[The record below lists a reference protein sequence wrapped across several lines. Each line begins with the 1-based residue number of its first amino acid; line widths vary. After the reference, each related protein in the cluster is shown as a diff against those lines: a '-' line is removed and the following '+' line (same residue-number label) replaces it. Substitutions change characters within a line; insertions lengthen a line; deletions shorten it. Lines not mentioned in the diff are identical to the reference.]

1 MPAISTAFKARME
14 KWTALYCRLSRDDD
28 NEGDSNS
35 IQHQKQ
41 ILEKYAKDHS
51 ITNYKFYVDDGY
63 SGTSF
68 NRPGFQEM
76 LADIEAGYVDCVIV
90 KDMSRFGRNYL
101 EVGMYTEIM
110 FPDKDVR
117 FIAINDG
124 VDSARDD
131 NDFTP
136 FRNIINEWYA
146 KDTSKKIRAVFRAKG
161 LSGKRLSTQT
171 PYGYL
176 KGENGQ
182 LIEDTETAPVV
193 RLIFRLAVE
202 GNGPGKIARI
212 LREKQIVTPGTLEFH
227 RTGRTSRYNPE
238 FPYQWHESTVV
249 NILEQK
255 DYLGNTY
262 NFKTTK
268 KSYKSKKV
276 IRNPEEK
283 QVVFENTHV
292 ALIDQETW
300 DLVQKA
306 RQSRR
311 RPTKMGDMG
320 MFSGMVYCADC
331 GNKLHLCR
339 TKSWDRSLDNYVCG
353 TYKRRRGE
361 CSAHYIRSTVLE
373 TLVLDNLQKVI
384 AYVRDYEND
393 FVQQVTE
400 NKAAE
405 QMQMLSVSKRQMEQQ
420 MRRIAEI
427 DNIIKRLYED
437 NLNGK
442 LSDSRFSKM
451 SADYEQEQRTLENS
465 NAELKCM
472 VDTCEEQS
480 LNIKSFLKCVR
491 KYTEP
496 CELTPDMLHELVEK
510 IKICKSFFS
519 KVLKLLAFQG
529 VWMFLYS
536 QFPLFFPLS
545 GKNKGKSYCTL
556 SSSFAAS
563 RLASLLAC
571 A

>member
-76 LADIEAGYVDCVIV
+76 LADIEAGYVNCVIV

-510 IKICKSFFS
+510 IIVYAPDKSSGHRTQQIDIYYNFVGKI
-519 KVLKLLAFQG
+519 
-529 VWMFLYS
+529 
-536 QFPLFFPLS
+536 PLS
-545 GKNKGKSYCTL
+545 KEVATRQT
-556 SSSFAAS
+556 A
-563 RLASLLAC
+563 
-571 A
+571 

>member
-339 TKSWDRSLDNYVCG
+339 TKSWDRSLDNYGCG

-510 IKICKSFFS
+510 IIVYAPDKSSGHRTQQIDIYYNFVGKI
-519 KVLKLLAFQG
+519 
-529 VWMFLYS
+529 
-536 QFPLFFPLS
+536 PLS
-545 GKNKGKSYCTL
+545 KEVATRQT
-556 SSSFAAS
+556 A
-563 RLASLLAC
+563 
-571 A
+571 

>member
-255 DYLGNTY
+255 DYMGNTY

-510 IKICKSFFS
+510 IIVYAPDKSSGHRTQQIDIYYNFVGKI
-519 KVLKLLAFQG
+519 
-529 VWMFLYS
+529 
-536 QFPLFFPLS
+536 PLS
-545 GKNKGKSYCTL
+545 KEVATRQT
-556 SSSFAAS
+556 A
-563 RLASLLAC
+563 
-571 A
+571 

>member
-193 RLIFRLAVE
+193 RLIFRLAVV

-510 IKICKSFFS
+510 IIVYAPDKSSGHRTQQIDIYYNFVGKI
-519 KVLKLLAFQG
+519 
-529 VWMFLYS
+529 
-536 QFPLFFPLS
+536 PLS
-545 GKNKGKSYCTL
+545 KEVATRQT
-556 SSSFAAS
+556 A
-563 RLASLLAC
+563 
-571 A
+571 

>member
-117 FIAINDG
+117 FIAINDS

-510 IKICKSFFS
+510 IIVYAPDKSSGHRTQQIDIYYNFVGKI
-519 KVLKLLAFQG
+519 
-529 VWMFLYS
+529 
-536 QFPLFFPLS
+536 PLS
-545 GKNKGKSYCTL
+545 KEVATRQT
-556 SSSFAAS
+556 A
-563 RLASLLAC
+563 
-571 A
+571 

>member
-101 EVGMYTEIM
+101 EVEMYTEIM

-510 IKICKSFFS
+510 IIVYAPDKSSGHRTQQIDIYYNFVGKI
-519 KVLKLLAFQG
+519 
-529 VWMFLYS
+529 
-536 QFPLFFPLS
+536 PLS
-545 GKNKGKSYCTL
+545 KEVATRQT
-556 SSSFAAS
+556 A
-563 RLASLLAC
+563 
-571 A
+571 

>member
-176 KGENGQ
+176 KCENGQ

-510 IKICKSFFS
+510 IIVYAPDKSSGHRTQQIDIYYNFVGKI
-519 KVLKLLAFQG
+519 
-529 VWMFLYS
+529 
-536 QFPLFFPLS
+536 PLS
-545 GKNKGKSYCTL
+545 KEVATRQT
-556 SSSFAAS
+556 A
-563 RLASLLAC
+563 
-571 A
+571 

>member
-510 IKICKSFFS
+510 TIVYAPDKSSGHRTQQIDIYYNFVGKI
-519 KVLKLLAFQG
+519 
-529 VWMFLYS
+529 
-536 QFPLFFPLS
+536 PLS
-545 GKNKGKSYCTL
+545 KEVATRQT
-556 SSSFAAS
+556 A
-563 RLASLLAC
+563 
-571 A
+571 

>member
-1 MPAISTAFKARME
+1 MPAVSTAFKVRME
-14 KWTALYCRLSRDDD
+14 KWDAFYCRLSRDDD

-63 SGTSF
+63 SGTNF

-124 VDSARDD
+124 VDSERDD

-161 LSGKRLSTQT
+161 LSGKRLSTQA

-176 KGENGQ
+176 KGQNGQ

-212 LREKQIVTPGTLEFH
+212 LREKQIVTPGTLDFQ
-227 RTGRTSRYNPE
+227 RTGRTSRYSPE

-283 QVVFENTHV
+283 QAVFENTHV

-353 TYKRRRGE
+353 TYKRKRGE

-373 TLVLDNLQKVI
+373 TLVLDNLRKVI
-384 AYVRDYEND
+384 AYVRDYEDD
-393 FVQQVTE
+393 FVRQVTE

-405 QMQMLSVSKRQMEQQ
+405 QMQVLSASKRQLEQQ
-420 MRRIAEI
+420 ARRIAEI

-451 SADYEQEQRTLENS
+451 SADYEKEQQELES
-465 NAELKCM
+465 NHAELKKT
-472 VDTCEEQS
+472 VDAFVEKA

-496 CELTPDMLHELVEK
+496 CELTPDILHELVEK
-510 IKICKSFFS
+510 IIVYAPDKSSGHRTQQIDIYYNFVG
-519 KVLKLLAFQG
+519 K
-529 VWMFLYS
+529 
-536 QFPLFFPLS
+536 FPLS
-545 GKNKGKSYCTL
+545 QEVATRET
-556 SSSFAAS
+556 A
-563 RLASLLAC
+563 
-571 A
+571 

>member
-117 FIAINDG
+117 FIAINVG

-510 IKICKSFFS
+510 IIVYAPDKSSGHRTQQIDIYYNFVGKI
-519 KVLKLLAFQG
+519 
-529 VWMFLYS
+529 
-536 QFPLFFPLS
+536 PLS
-545 GKNKGKSYCTL
+545 KEVATRQT
-556 SSSFAAS
+556 A
-563 RLASLLAC
+563 
-571 A
+571 

>member
-1 MPAISTAFKARME
+1 MPAISTAFKAQME

-68 NRPGFQEM
+68 NRPGFQDM
-76 LADIEAGYVDCVIV
+76 LYDIEAGSVDCVIV

-161 LSGKRLSTQT
+161 LSGKRLSTQA

-212 LREKQIVTPGTLEFH
+212 LREKQIVTPGTLEFQ

-268 KSYKSKKV
+268 KSYKSKKI

-283 QVVFENTHV
+283 QAVFENTHV

-405 QMQMLSVSKRQMEQQ
+405 QMQMLSISKRQLEQQ
-420 MRRIAEI
+420 ARRIAEI

-451 SADYEQEQRTLENS
+451 SADYEQEQRMLETS
-465 NAELKCM
+465 NAELKSM

-510 IKICKSFFS
+510 IIVYAPDKSSGHRTQQIDIYYNFVGKI
-519 KVLKLLAFQG
+519 
-529 VWMFLYS
+529 
-536 QFPLFFPLS
+536 PLS
-545 GKNKGKSYCTL
+545 KEVATRQT
-556 SSSFAAS
+556 A
-563 RLASLLAC
+563 
-571 A
+571 

>member
-384 AYVRDYEND
+384 AYVRNYEND

-510 IKICKSFFS
+510 IIVYAPDKSSGHRTQQIDIYYNFVGKI
-519 KVLKLLAFQG
+519 
-529 VWMFLYS
+529 
-536 QFPLFFPLS
+536 PLS
-545 GKNKGKSYCTL
+545 KEVATRQT
-556 SSSFAAS
+556 A
-563 RLASLLAC
+563 
-571 A
+571 

>member
-14 KWTALYCRLSRDDD
+14 KWDAFYCRLSRDDD

-212 LREKQIVTPGTLEFH
+212 LREKQIVTPGTLEFQ

-283 QVVFENTHV
+283 QAVFENTHV

-353 TYKRRRGE
+353 TYKRKRGE

-373 TLVLDNLQKVI
+373 TLVLDNLRKVI
-384 AYVRDYEND
+384 AYVRDYEDD
-393 FVQQVTE
+393 FVRQVTE

-405 QMQMLSVSKRQMEQQ
+405 QMQVLSASKRQLEQQ
-420 MRRIAEI
+420 ARRIAEI

-451 SADYEQEQRTLENS
+451 SADYEKEQQELES
-465 NAELKCM
+465 NHAELKKT
-472 VDTCEEQS
+472 VDAFVEKA

-496 CELTPDMLHELVEK
+496 CELTPDILHELVEK
-510 IKICKSFFS
+510 IIVYAPDKSSGHRTQQIDIYYNFVG
-519 KVLKLLAFQG
+519 K
-529 VWMFLYS
+529 
-536 QFPLFFPLS
+536 FPLS
-545 GKNKGKSYCTL
+545 QEVATRET
-556 SSSFAAS
+556 A
-563 RLASLLAC
+563 
-571 A
+571 

>member
-480 LNIKSFLKCVR
+480 VNIKSFLKCVR

-510 IKICKSFFS
+510 IIVYAPDKSSGHRTQQIDIYYNFVGKI
-519 KVLKLLAFQG
+519 
-529 VWMFLYS
+529 
-536 QFPLFFPLS
+536 PLS
-545 GKNKGKSYCTL
+545 KEVATRQT
-556 SSSFAAS
+556 A
-563 RLASLLAC
+563 
-571 A
+571 

>member
-1 MPAISTAFKARME
+1 MPAVSTAFKARME
-14 KWTALYCRLSRDDD
+14 KWDAFYCRLSRDDD

-63 SGTSF
+63 SGTNF

-161 LSGKRLSTQT
+161 LSGKRLSTQA

-176 KGENGQ
+176 KGQNGQ

-212 LREKQIVTPGTLEFH
+212 LREKQIVTPGTLEFQ

-283 QVVFENTHV
+283 QAVFENTHV

-353 TYKRRRGE
+353 TYKRKRGE

-373 TLVLDNLQKVI
+373 TLVLDNLRKVI
-384 AYVRDYEND
+384 AYVRDYEDD
-393 FVQQVTE
+393 FVRQVTE

-405 QMQMLSVSKRQMEQQ
+405 QMQVLSASKRQLEQQ
-420 MRRIAEI
+420 ARRIAEI

-451 SADYEQEQRTLENS
+451 SADYEKEQQELES
-465 NAELKCM
+465 NHAELKKT
-472 VDTCEEQS
+472 VDAFVEKA

-496 CELTPDMLHELVEK
+496 CELTPDILHELVEK
-510 IKICKSFFS
+510 IIVYAPDKSSGHRTQQIDIYYNFVG
-519 KVLKLLAFQG
+519 K
-529 VWMFLYS
+529 
-536 QFPLFFPLS
+536 FPLS
-545 GKNKGKSYCTL
+545 QEVATRET
-556 SSSFAAS
+556 A
-563 RLASLLAC
+563 
-571 A
+571 

>member
-1 MPAISTAFKARME
+1 MPAVSTAFKARME
-14 KWTALYCRLSRDDD
+14 KWDAFYCRLSRDDD

-41 ILEKYAKDHS
+41 ILEKYAQDHS

-63 SGTSF
+63 SGTNF

-124 VDSARDD
+124 VDSERDD

-161 LSGKRLSTQT
+161 LSGKRLSTQA

-212 LREKQIVTPGTLEFH
+212 LREKQIVTPGTLEFQ

-283 QVVFENTHV
+283 QAVFENTHV

-353 TYKRRRGE
+353 TYKRKRGE

-373 TLVLDNLQKVI
+373 TLVLDNLRKVI
-384 AYVRDYEND
+384 AYVRDYEDD
-393 FVQQVTE
+393 FVRQVTE

-405 QMQMLSVSKRQMEQQ
+405 QMQVLSASKRQLEQQ
-420 MRRIAEI
+420 ARRIAEI

-451 SADYEQEQRTLENS
+451 SADYEKEQQELES
-465 NAELKCM
+465 NHAELKKT
-472 VDTCEEQS
+472 VDAFVEKA

-510 IKICKSFFS
+510 IIVYAPDKSSGHRTQQIDIYYNFVG
-519 KVLKLLAFQG
+519 K
-529 VWMFLYS
+529 
-536 QFPLFFPLS
+536 FPLS
-545 GKNKGKSYCTL
+545 QEVATRET
-556 SSSFAAS
+556 A
-563 RLASLLAC
+563 
-571 A
+571 

>member
-1 MPAISTAFKARME
+1 MPAVSTAFKARME
-14 KWTALYCRLSRDDD
+14 KWDAFYCRLSRDDD

-63 SGTSF
+63 SGTNF

-124 VDSARDD
+124 VDSERDD

-161 LSGKRLSTQT
+161 LSGKRLSTQA

-212 LREKQIVTPGTLEFH
+212 LREKQIVTPGTLDFQ

-238 FPYQWHESTVV
+238 FPYQWNESTVV

-283 QVVFENTHV
+283 QAVFENTHV

-353 TYKRRRGE
+353 TYKRKRGE

-373 TLVLDNLQKVI
+373 TLVLDNLRKVI
-384 AYVRDYEND
+384 AYVRDYEDD
-393 FVQQVTE
+393 FVRQVTE

-405 QMQMLSVSKRQMEQQ
+405 QMQVLSASKRQLEQQ
-420 MRRIAEI
+420 ARRIAEI

-451 SADYEQEQRTLENS
+451 SADYEKEQQELES
-465 NAELKCM
+465 NHAELKKT
-472 VDTCEEQS
+472 VDAFVEKA

-496 CELTPDMLHELVEK
+496 CELTPDILHELVEK
-510 IKICKSFFS
+510 IIVYAPDKSSGHRTQQIDIYYNFVG
-519 KVLKLLAFQG
+519 K
-529 VWMFLYS
+529 
-536 QFPLFFPLS
+536 FPLS
-545 GKNKGKSYCTL
+545 QEVATRET
-556 SSSFAAS
+556 A
-563 RLASLLAC
+563 
-571 A
+571 

>member
-339 TKSWDRSLDNYVCG
+339 TKSWDSSLDNYVCG

-510 IKICKSFFS
+510 IIVYAPDKSSGHRTQQIDIYYNFVGKI
-519 KVLKLLAFQG
+519 
-529 VWMFLYS
+529 
-536 QFPLFFPLS
+536 PLS
-545 GKNKGKSYCTL
+545 KEVATRQT
-556 SSSFAAS
+556 A
-563 RLASLLAC
+563 
-571 A
+571 

>member
-496 CELTPDMLHELVEK
+496 CELMPDMLHELVEK
-510 IKICKSFFS
+510 IIVYAPDKSSGHRTQQIDIYYNFVGKI
-519 KVLKLLAFQG
+519 
-529 VWMFLYS
+529 
-536 QFPLFFPLS
+536 PLS
-545 GKNKGKSYCTL
+545 KEVATRQT
-556 SSSFAAS
+556 A
-563 RLASLLAC
+563 
-571 A
+571 

>member
-442 LSDSRFSKM
+442 LSDSRFFKM

-510 IKICKSFFS
+510 IIVYAPDKSSGHRTQQIDIYYNFVGKI
-519 KVLKLLAFQG
+519 
-529 VWMFLYS
+529 
-536 QFPLFFPLS
+536 PLS
-545 GKNKGKSYCTL
+545 KEVATRQT
-556 SSSFAAS
+556 A
-563 RLASLLAC
+563 
-571 A
+571 

>member
-480 LNIKSFLKCVR
+480 LNIKSFLKCVI

-510 IKICKSFFS
+510 IIVYAPDKSSGHRTQQIDIYYNFVGKI
-519 KVLKLLAFQG
+519 
-529 VWMFLYS
+529 
-536 QFPLFFPLS
+536 PLS
-545 GKNKGKSYCTL
+545 KEVATRQT
-556 SSSFAAS
+556 A
-563 RLASLLAC
+563 
-571 A
+571 

>member
-1 MPAISTAFKARME
+1 MIRQSKQFTAF
-14 KWTALYCRLSRDDD
+14 YCRLSRDDD

-41 ILEKYAKDHS
+41 ILEKYAKDHG
-51 ITNYKFYVDDGY
+51 IPNYRFYVDDGY
-63 SGTSF
+63 SGTNF

-124 VDSARDD
+124 VDSERDD

-161 LSGKRLSTQT
+161 LSGKRLSTQI

-182 LIEDTETAPVV
+182 LIEDMETAPVV

-212 LREKQIVTPGTLEFH
+212 LREKQIVTPGTLEFQ

-283 QVVFENTHV
+283 QAVFENTHV

-373 TLVLDNLQKVI
+373 TLVLDNLRKVI
-384 AYVRDYEND
+384 AYVRDYEDD
-393 FVQQVTE
+393 FVRQVTE

-405 QMQMLSVSKRQMEQQ
+405 QMQMLSASKRQLEQQ
-420 MRRIAEI
+420 TRRIAEI
-427 DNIIKRLYED
+427 DSIIKRLYED
-437 NLNGK
+437 NLSGK

-451 SADYEQEQRTLENS
+451 NADYEKEQQELES
-465 NAELKCM
+465 TYAELKKT
-472 VDTCEEQS
+472 VDAFEEKA

-496 CELTPDMLHELVEK
+496 SELTPDILHELVEK
-510 IKICKSFFS
+510 IIVYAPDKSSGHRTQQIDIYYNFVGKI
-519 KVLKLLAFQG
+519 
-529 VWMFLYS
+529 
-536 QFPLFFPLS
+536 PLS
-545 GKNKGKSYCTL
+545 QEVATKET
-556 SSSFAAS
+556 A
-563 RLASLLAC
+563 
-571 A
+571 

>member
-1 MPAISTAFKARME
+1 MPAVSTAFKARME
-14 KWTALYCRLSRDDD
+14 KWDAFYCRLSRDDD

-63 SGTSF
+63 SGTNF

-124 VDSARDD
+124 VDSERDD

-161 LSGKRLSTQT
+161 LSGKRLSTQA

-176 KGENGQ
+176 KGQNGQ

-212 LREKQIVTPGTLEFH
+212 LREKQIVTPGTLEFQ

-283 QVVFENTHV
+283 QAVFENTHV

-353 TYKRRRGE
+353 TYKRKRGE

-373 TLVLDNLQKVI
+373 TLVLDNLRKVI
-384 AYVRDYEND
+384 AYVRDYEDD
-393 FVQQVTE
+393 FVRQVTE

-420 MRRIAEI
+420 MWRIAEI

-451 SADYEQEQRTLENS
+451 SADYEKEQQELES
-465 NAELKCM
+465 NHAELKKT
-472 VDTCEEQS
+472 VDAFVEKA

-496 CELTPDMLHELVEK
+496 CELTPDILHELVEK
-510 IKICKSFFS
+510 IIVYAPDKSSGHRTQQIDIYYNFVG
-519 KVLKLLAFQG
+519 K
-529 VWMFLYS
+529 
-536 QFPLFFPLS
+536 FPLS
-545 GKNKGKSYCTL
+545 QEVATRET
-556 SSSFAAS
+556 A
-563 RLASLLAC
+563 
-571 A
+571 

>member
-510 IKICKSFFS
+510 IIVYAPDKSSGHRTQQIDIYYNFVGKI
-519 KVLKLLAFQG
+519 
-529 VWMFLYS
+529 
-536 QFPLFFPLS
+536 PLS
-545 GKNKGKSYCTL
+545 KEVATRQT
-556 SSSFAAS
+556 A
-563 RLASLLAC
+563 
-571 A
+571 

>member
-283 QVVFENTHV
+283 QVVFEKTHV

-510 IKICKSFFS
+510 IIVYAPDKSSGHRTQQIDIYYNFVGKI
-519 KVLKLLAFQG
+519 
-529 VWMFLYS
+529 
-536 QFPLFFPLS
+536 PLS
-545 GKNKGKSYCTL
+545 KEVATRQT
-556 SSSFAAS
+556 A
-563 RLASLLAC
+563 
-571 A
+571 

>member
-1 MPAISTAFKARME
+1 MPAVSTAFKARME
-14 KWTALYCRLSRDDD
+14 KWDAFYCRLSRDDD

-63 SGTSF
+63 SGTNF

-110 FPDKDVR
+110 FPDKGVR

-124 VDSARDD
+124 VDSERDD

-161 LSGKRLSTQT
+161 LSGKRLSTQA

-176 KGENGQ
+176 KGQNGQ

-212 LREKQIVTPGTLEFH
+212 LREKQIVTPGTLEFQ

-283 QVVFENTHV
+283 QAVFENTHV

-353 TYKRRRGE
+353 TYKRKRGE

-373 TLVLDNLQKVI
+373 TLVLDNLRKVI
-384 AYVRDYEND
+384 AYVRDYEDD
-393 FVQQVTE
+393 FVRQVTE

-405 QMQMLSVSKRQMEQQ
+405 QMQVLSASKRQLEQQ
-420 MRRIAEI
+420 ARRIAEI

-451 SADYEQEQRTLENS
+451 SADYEKEQQELES
-465 NAELKCM
+465 NHAELKKT
-472 VDTCEEQS
+472 VDAFVEKA

-496 CELTPDMLHELVEK
+496 CELTPDILHELVEK
-510 IKICKSFFS
+510 IIVYAPDKSSGHRTQQIDIYYNFVG
-519 KVLKLLAFQG
+519 K
-529 VWMFLYS
+529 
-536 QFPLFFPLS
+536 FPLS
-545 GKNKGKSYCTL
+545 QEVATRET
-556 SSSFAAS
+556 A
-563 RLASLLAC
+563 
-571 A
+571 

>member
-212 LREKQIVTPGTLEFH
+212 LREKQIATPGTLEFH

-361 CSAHYIRSTVLE
+361 CSAHYIRSTVWE

-510 IKICKSFFS
+510 IIVYAPDKSSGHRTQQIDIYYNFVGKI
-519 KVLKLLAFQG
+519 
-529 VWMFLYS
+529 
-536 QFPLFFPLS
+536 PLS
-545 GKNKGKSYCTL
+545 KEVATRQT
-556 SSSFAAS
+556 A
-563 RLASLLAC
+563 
-571 A
+571 

>member
-496 CELTPDMLHELVEK
+496 CEFTPDMLHELVEK
-510 IKICKSFFS
+510 IIVYAPDKSSGHRTQQIDIYYNFVGKI
-519 KVLKLLAFQG
+519 
-529 VWMFLYS
+529 
-536 QFPLFFPLS
+536 PLS
-545 GKNKGKSYCTL
+545 KEVATRQT
-556 SSSFAAS
+556 A
-563 RLASLLAC
+563 
-571 A
+571 

>member
-427 DNIIKRLYED
+427 DNIIKRLYVD

-510 IKICKSFFS
+510 IIVYAPDKSSGHRTQQIDIYYNFVGKI
-519 KVLKLLAFQG
+519 
-529 VWMFLYS
+529 
-536 QFPLFFPLS
+536 PLS
-545 GKNKGKSYCTL
+545 KEVATRQT
-556 SSSFAAS
+556 A
-563 RLASLLAC
+563 
-571 A
+571 

>member
-41 ILEKYAKDHS
+41 ILEKYAKAHS
-51 ITNYKFYVDDGY
+51 TTNYKFYVDDGY

-510 IKICKSFFS
+510 IIVYAPDKSSGHRTQQIDIYYNFVGKI
-519 KVLKLLAFQG
+519 
-529 VWMFLYS
+529 
-536 QFPLFFPLS
+536 PLS
-545 GKNKGKSYCTL
+545 KEVATRQT
-556 SSSFAAS
+556 A
-563 RLASLLAC
+563 
-571 A
+571 

>member
-202 GNGPGKIARI
+202 GNGPSKIARI

-510 IKICKSFFS
+510 IIVYAPDKSSGHRTQQIDIYYNFVGKI
-519 KVLKLLAFQG
+519 
-529 VWMFLYS
+529 
-536 QFPLFFPLS
+536 PLS
-545 GKNKGKSYCTL
+545 KEVATRQT
-556 SSSFAAS
+556 A
-563 RLASLLAC
+563 
-571 A
+571 